1 MFLILLKF
9 YSCMN
14 ETDSL
19 ALRDPWL
26 KIRYKKPI
34 KHRRF
39 KYFNGCNFQQVNVDK
54 SLINF
59 YI

>member
-1 MFLILLKF
+1 
-9 YSCMN
+9 MN